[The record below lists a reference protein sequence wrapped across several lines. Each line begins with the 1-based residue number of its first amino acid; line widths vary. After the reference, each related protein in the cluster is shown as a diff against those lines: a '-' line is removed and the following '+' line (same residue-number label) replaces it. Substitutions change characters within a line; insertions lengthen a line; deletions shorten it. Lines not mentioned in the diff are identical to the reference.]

1 MDAIILAVILVGAL
15 VLFIGEWIRVD
26 VVALLIMCSLVV
38 LGILSPREAV
48 AGFSNA
54 ATVTVLF
61 MFILSAS
68 LLRTGALTR
77 VGTFFA
83 RMYKK
88 NYSLGLAMMMLS
100 VAVVSAFINNTP
112 IVALFIPIIVKTAKE
127 AGLSASKLLI
137 PLSYASIFGGMCT
150 LIGTSTNILVDGV
163 ARQSGVPGFGMFTLA
178 PIGVSLLVAGM
189 IYMLLVGR
197 KLLPDR
203 KDEDNGKYHL
213 RDYITEIELLGDSRS
228 ANKRIRDAHIVKEY
242 GMEILEV
249 HRNGEIIS
257 VPPGDYIIKN
267 GDILKV
273 VSNVEQLQ
281 KLKDQLDINVRPT
294 LKVSDHHFAAKDTS
308 LVELIITSN
317 SRFEGKTMNE
327 VNFRQRYRAIPLA
340 IKHREDIIHDRLMN
354 TPLKAGD
361 IVLIEIKNNRLEKL
375 RVEEYQQNQPFVL
388 LTEHKS
394 NMINWRNFAIVML
407 CLLGVIFLSTFEI
420 LDVLGGVLIAST
432 ILILTGCL
440 PIKEVY
446 DVIDWKVVFLLA
458 GALSLGLAMEST
470 GLSFI
475 VANAVIDSIGP
486 WGPIAIISGLYLMTS
501 LLTEMMSNNASAA
514 LLAPIAISTAQQL
527 ELSPMP
533 FIVAVALG
541 ASASFMTPVG
551 YQTNTM
557 VYGVGGYKFIDFTK
571 VGVGFNLLFWIL
583 ATFLIPFF
591 YGVI

>member
-1 MDAIILAVILVGAL
+1 
-15 VLFIGEWIRVD
+15 
-26 VVALLIMCSLVV
+26 
-38 LGILSPREAV
+38 
-48 AGFSNA
+48 
-54 ATVTVLF
+54 
-61 MFILSAS
+61 
-68 LLRTGALTR
+68 
-77 VGTFFA
+77 
-83 RMYKK
+83 
-88 NYSLGLAMMMLS
+88 
-100 VAVVSAFINNTP
+100 
-112 IVALFIPIIVKTAKE
+112 
-127 AGLSASKLLI
+127 
-137 PLSYASIFGGMCT
+137 
-150 LIGTSTNILVDGV
+150 
-163 ARQSGVPGFGMFTLA
+163 
-178 PIGVSLLVAGM
+178 
-189 IYMLLVGR
+189 
-197 KLLPDR
+197 
-203 KDEDNGKYHL
+203 
-213 RDYITEIELLGDSRS
+213 
-228 ANKRIRDAHIVKEY
+228 
-242 GMEILEV
+242 MEILEV

-375 RVEEYQQNQPFVL
+375 RDEEYQQNQPFVL

-407 CLLGVIFLSTFEI
+407 CLLGVVFLSTFEI

-475 VANAVIDSIGP
+475 VANAVIDTIGP

>member
-1 MDAIILAVILVGAL
+1 MDAIILSIIIVGAL
-15 VLFIGEWIRVD
+15 VLFISEWIRVD
-26 VVALLIMCSLVV
+26 VVALIIMGALVV
-38 LGILSPREAV
+38 TGILSPREAV
-48 AGFSNA
+48 GGFSNS

-61 MFILSAS
+61 MFVLSAS

-77 VGTFFA
+77 VGAFFA

-88 NYSLGLAMMMLS
+88 NYSLGLMMMMFS
-100 VAVVSAFINNTP
+100 VAAVSAFINNTP
-112 IVALFIPIIVKTAKE
+112 IVAVFIPIIIKTAKE

-163 ARQSGVPGFGMFTLA
+163 ARQSGVPGFSMFTMA
-178 PIGVSLLVAGM
+178 PIGVSMLFAGM

-197 KLLPDR
+197 RLLPDR
-203 KDEDNGKYHL
+203 KDEDNAKYHL
-213 RDYITEIELLGDSRS
+213 RDYITEIELLGDSKS
-228 ANKRIRDAHIVKEY
+228 ANRRIRDAHIVKEY
-242 GMEILEV
+242 GMEILEI
-249 HRNGEIIS
+249 HRNGEVIS
-257 VPPGDYIIKN
+257 VPPGDFIIKN

-327 VNFRQRYRAIPLA
+327 VNFRQRFRAIPLA

-361 IVLIEIKNNRLEKL
+361 IVLIEIKNNRLAKL
-375 RVEEYQQNQPFVL
+375 RDEEYQQNQPFVL
-388 LTEHKS
+388 LTEHKN
-394 NMINWRNFAIVML
+394 NMINWRNFTIVIL
-407 CLLGVIFLSTFEI
+407 CLLGVVFLSTFEI
-420 LDVLGGVLIAST
+420 LDVLGGILIAST
-432 ILILTGCL
+432 ILILTGCI

-446 DVIDWKVVFLLA
+446 DVIDWKVIFLLA
-458 GALSLGLAMEST
+458 GALSLGLAMETT
-470 GLSFI
+470 GLSYI
-475 VANAVIDSIGP
+475 VSSSVIGAIGP
-486 WGPIAIISGLYLMTS
+486 WGPIAIISALYLLTS
-501 LLTEMMSNNASAA
+501 LMTEMMSNNASAA
-514 LLAPIAISTAQQL
+514 LLAPIAISTAQQM

-533 FIVAVALG
+533 FIIAVALG

-557 VYGVGGYKFIDFTK
+557 VYGVGGYRFTDFTK

-583 ATFLIPFF
+583 ASFLIPFF